1 MCIQNRSL
9 RILSPVPAD
18 VRRLEMG
25 RKVNGSNGQREKES
39 GEYGIL
45 KPREESVSRTS
56 QLCRVLRGVT

>member
-9 RILSPVPAD
+9 SIPSPGPAD

-25 RKVNGSNGQREKES
+25 RKVNGSNGQREKEA
-39 GEYGIL
+39 GEYGIP
-45 KPREESVSRTS
+45 KPREESASRTS